1 MANLPLWKCRDRA
14 RLFSTCLFLIV
25 AALLIGAVP
34 YRTEAQIPRNLA
46 CGICHVG
53 FAASD
58 VGNLIA
64 KLAQPSRGASEDVVI
79 RQPSP
84 DIQVGCLGLRDLEE
98 HDWYGFRC
106 GCNSLGADDE
116 LSRFYIPVFPVAKI
130 EFLGVHFRPKGGIE
144 VNPTNC
150 PSGRGITAVN
160 PWKTNDYRGSLS
172 IFRKLLSARGTGKS
186 NQSPL
191 NINKSVFSCA
201 GGVLSRFSLGRQL
214 FDSIIGMRVYTFC
227 TLGELLGCDSISL
240 SSAGLNVGSLNEL
253 ISLASR
259 RFVIA
264 DSRAPL
270 DPSEEGY
277 YSGQY
282 QLNPSISAESAYM
295 REASFDAAKTQAKKP
310 ILLLLG
316 FIAILVP
323 LLGSLAGSLSA
334 AAVAGRESCCSCGS
348 SDGF

>member
-1 MANLPLWKCRDRA
+1 
-14 RLFSTCLFLIV
+14 
-25 AALLIGAVP
+25 
-34 YRTEAQIPRNLA
+34 
-46 CGICHVG
+46 
-53 FAASD
+53 
-58 VGNLIA
+58 
-64 KLAQPSRGASEDVVI
+64 
-79 RQPSP
+79 
-84 DIQVGCLGLRDLEE
+84 
-98 HDWYGFRC
+98 
-106 GCNSLGADDE
+106 
-116 LSRFYIPVFPVAKI
+116 
-130 EFLGVHFRPKGGIE
+130 
-144 VNPTNC
+144 
-150 PSGRGITAVN
+150 
-160 PWKTNDYRGSLS
+160 
-172 IFRKLLSARGTGKS
+172 
-186 NQSPL
+186 
-191 NINKSVFSCA
+191 
-201 GGVLSRFSLGRQL
+201 LGRQL